1 MKAARFARF
10 GGPDVLEIVDLPDP
24 QPGLGHDGV
33 DLALDVAGSGVL
45 PELVELTGGPA
56 NVVTVADFLGARE
69 HGVTFSTGEAGRA
82 FHVLD
87 EIGALI
93 ETGRFSVP
101 VVTTFP
107 LDEIAA
113 AHRASEDGH
122 VHGKLV
128 LVVDPADRSPA

>member
-1 MKAARFARF
+1 MS
-10 GGPDVLEIVDLPDP
+10 P
-24 QPGLGHDGV
+24 
-33 DLALDVAGSGVL
+33 
-45 PELVELTGGPA
+45 
-56 NVVTVADFLGARE
+56 
-69 HGVTFSTGEAGRA
+69 RA

-87 EIGALI
+87 EIGSLI
-93 ETGRFSVP
+93 ETGRFGVP

-113 AHRASEDGH
+113 AHRASKDGH